1 MRPKTATGVL
11 ALAIVLSFCLRAWAA
26 PAPSDEQTAKAKLEA
41 LEKKLPEFL
50 AENIDKSNHWVLGY
64 KGSVRFMRMTGP
76 ATAKLAVRLELV
88 VNDRNGGSVQAGTQ
102 DEALVIYL
110 TYHDGLWT
118 TQRFEGTWTDDPEY
132 KNNSRG
138 AKFLM
143 VALDELA
150 AK

>member
-11 ALAIVLSFCLRAWAA
+11 ALAIVLSFCLRGWTA
-26 PAPSDEQTAKAKLEA
+26 PAPSEEQAAKAKLET

-50 AENIDKSNHWVLGY
+50 IENIDKSRWAFRY
-64 KGSVRFMRMTGP
+64 KSSVRFVRMTGP
-76 ATAKLAVRLELV
+76 ATAKIAVRLEAFISGK
-88 VNDRNGGSVQAGTQ
+88 DGSEVKEPSI
-102 DEALVIYL
+102 DELLVIHLSY
-110 TYHDGLWT
+110 YDGVWT
-118 TQRFEGTWTDDPEY
+118 TQRYEGTFTADRD
-132 KNNSRG
+132 NNRR